1 MEKWSGRDERRGGMD
16 EISVAIGELRAE
28 AKAAVSQRTE
38 LFAQL
43 GDVKEHIGD
52 MKTMLTESN
61 VKMTTMLENHDTK
74 LDSHTADI
82 SALKSFRTKMYLG
95 IAAISGTGGIAGAL
109 MTKMGLK

>member
-16 EISVAIGELRAE
+16 DISVAIGELRAE

-52 MKTMLTESN
+52 MK
-61 VKMTTMLENHDTK
+61 KHP
-74 LDSHTADI
+74 H
-82 SALKSFRTKMYLG
+82 
-95 IAAISGTGGIAGAL
+95 
-109 MTKMGLK
+109 